1 MFEVAL
7 ISAIALVF
15 ILEGILPFVFPQF
28 WRRMML
34 QAVTLSEN
42 QLRLVGLVSILIGL
56 LLLALA

>member
-42 QLRLVGLVSILIGL
+42 QLRLAGLVSILIGM

>member
-15 ILEGILPFVFPQF
+15 ILEGVLPFVFPQF

>member
-15 ILEGILPFVFPQF
+15 ILEGVLPFVFPQI

-34 QAVTLSEN
+34 QAVTFSEN
-42 QLRLVGLVSILIGL
+42 QLRLAGLVSILIGL